1 MSEENIIFGHLDT
14 FCNRIKCVC
23 DQIISLAQFQAL
35 YRVSFSLS
43 RPKREDLS
51 SVRMHGGKDA
61 SSSMASSPNDEEDN
75 EDDIKSARVRESASA
90 SSRSRAPIAAAN
102 STNLPP
108 PPIIIEEDMSNKMA
122 QVQSL
127 GTLVEENESE
137 MAFSRLSVSM
147 SNKRTHTSEGGS
159 SKVKMPLAK
168 EKNNEEN
175 ENNVSSDSDFDENE
189 DFEEEEQQ
197 MNELIEESDQI
208 NVEGNVGIN
217 ADKLFKMENNIE
229 SDSKKIMRKAQS
241 LCKEDLKLMSNFIHR
256 YYYITDFYKLIFI
269 FSFKEKY
276 YNRKDEGPTV
286 SSIIENNLREM
297 KNMITSVNAAQLL
310 DVETKNAKL

>member
-102 STNLPP
+102 SNNLPP

-168 EKNNEEN
+168 DKSNEE
-175 ENNVSSDSDFDENE
+175 NVSSDSDFDENE

-241 LCKEDLKLMSNFIHR
+241 LSKEDLKLMSKFIHR
-256 YYYITDFYKLIFI
+256 HYYITEIFI
-269 FSFKEKY
+269 NLFLYFYLKRNIITEK
-276 YNRKDEGPTV
+276 
-286 SSIIENNLREM
+286 
-297 KNMITSVNAAQLL
+297 
-310 DVETKNAKL
+310 TKVLQ